1 MNVNSIRL
9 MEWRYSNISNLDFIR
24 QIDDIGDSVGDI
36 FGI

>member
-9 MEWRYSNISNLDFIR
+9 VEGSDGNISNLYFIR
-24 QIDDIGDSVGDI
+24 QIDDIGDSVGNI